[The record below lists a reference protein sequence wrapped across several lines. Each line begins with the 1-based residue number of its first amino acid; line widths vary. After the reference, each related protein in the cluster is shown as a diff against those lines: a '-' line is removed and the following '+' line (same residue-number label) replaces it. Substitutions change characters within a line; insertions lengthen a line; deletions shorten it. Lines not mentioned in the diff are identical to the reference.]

1 MSKLKDLLDN
11 QNSHDFV
18 IHQLSNHINSS
29 FYSLFLC
36 LEHYFRLCTLLW
48 ISNRFFSSNCKLHF
62 LHLNANYIDINIFQ
76 IDKSFDSIIQLRIL
90 ENFKIVAINIIAPL
104 YFCRFFVPS
113 INNILK
119 VQQHKQKQ
127 PITQTITQNK
137 NTKNRNRANKSI
149 NNFQNLYFPIIYC
162 IHI

>member
-29 FYSLFLC
+29 FYPLFLC

-149 NNFQNLYFPIIYC
+149 NNFQNLYFSIIYC